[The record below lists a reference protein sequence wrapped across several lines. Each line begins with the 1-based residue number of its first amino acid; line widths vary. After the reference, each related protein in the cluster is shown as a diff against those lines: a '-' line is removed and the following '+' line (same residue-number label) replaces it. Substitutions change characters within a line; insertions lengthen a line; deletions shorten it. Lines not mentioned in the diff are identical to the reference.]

1 MLNILYLALLISFI
15 VSVIAFLIVRVK
27 QGGVK
32 ALFLKTISAVLFI
45 LSAFVALSMKPEN
58 YYYGVFI
65 VIGLIFG
72 MLGDI
77 WLDLKFVH

>member
-1 MLNILYLALLISFI
+1 MLNILYLALLIAFI

-45 LSAFVALSMKPEN
+45 FKHCN
-58 YYYGVFI
+58 YFNNKVDAN
-65 VIGLIFG
+65 VNCAA
-72 MLGDI
+72 
-77 WLDLKFVH
+77 